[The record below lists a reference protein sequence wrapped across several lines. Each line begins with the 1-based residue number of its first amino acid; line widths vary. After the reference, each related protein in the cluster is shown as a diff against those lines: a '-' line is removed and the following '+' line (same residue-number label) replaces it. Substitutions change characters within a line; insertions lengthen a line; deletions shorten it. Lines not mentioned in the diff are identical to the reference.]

1 MKKLMIPIII
11 VAALAIGAVV
21 MYIIL
26 GGGGDG
32 EPVVKPEVMVDYS
45 PGSNF
50 VVNLKDPSKT
60 VRVEMLFKVVQ
71 DDTVLDYLAA
81 ENARIRDTIIFILR
95 ELTYEEA
102 RADNVKAILT
112 ERLVGAL
119 NEELGIE
126 NFREVLF
133 TDFVTS

>member
-11 VAALAIGAVV
+11 VVALGIGAVV
-21 MYIIL
+21 MYFIL
-26 GGGGDG
+26 GGGNSG
-32 EPVVKPEVMVDYS
+32 EPVVKPDVIVDYS

-50 VVNLKDPSKT
+50 VVNLKDNTKT
-60 VRVEMLFKVVQ
+60 IRVEILFKVVE
-71 DDTVLDYLAA
+71 DDTILDFLAA

-112 ERLVGAL
+112 ERLIGAL

-133 TDFVTS
+133 TDFVTG